1 MHRLK
6 TASLSRYVFSLIAM
20 LVLAPIRLSAST
32 FGPPP
37 NATLSLEKLARIDD
51 FLNGQV
57 AQGEIPGAVVLIQR
71 HGKPVYFK
79 WFGKRDVD
87 AGIDM
92 TPDAIFPLHS
102 LTKTV
107 TSFAAMMLIDRGT
120 IKLDDPV
127 AKYIP
132 SFAGMKVGV
141 ERKDDSGKT
150 VLDLVPLRRPVTIE
164 DLLLHTSGITYGFY
178 GQRGPVRAAYEGIY
192 LGDFD
197 NAGFAERIAKVPLA
211 EQPRTLWDYGRSI
224 DVLGRVIEV
233 ASGQSL
239 YQFEKSQLFDPLG
252 MTTTKFFLTDPAERS
267 RYAMPLRKDRHDERN
282 SLDVTRWE
290 SGGGGL
296 VTTIADFARYGQM
309 LLNGGM
315 LDGKTYLS
323 PDTFA
328 AMTSDHVGPGSGVE
342 RNYFYFPGDG
352 FGFGYGFGVRTD
364 PGNAVPPP
372 PGSPGELKWDGATGS
387 YLVVDRS
394 QDMFFIILRKFAV
407 GPPARAGERQE
418 ADLRCVRKVIRRWRD
433 RNVEMLRKVGTGNPA
448 NVATV
453 RITALDRARTL
464 ITLLVV
470 IHHSA
475 VNYTHFGS
483 GDKMRWLGFD
493 LVVLFNDSFFMAC
506 MFLISGLFVH
516 DSVARRGV
524 LNYLQHRAWRLGHS
538 VDIGLRG

>member
-20 LVLAPIRLSAST
+20 LVFAPIRLSAST

-37 NATLSLEKLARIDD
+37 NAPLSLEKLSRIDE

-57 AQGEIPGAVVLIQR
+57 AQGEIPGAIVLIQR

-87 AGIDM
+87 TGIDL
-92 TPDAIFPLHS
+92 TPDTIFPLHS
-102 LTKTV
+102 LTKTI
-107 TSFAAMMLIDRGT
+107 TSFAAMMLVDRGT

-141 ERKDDSGKT
+141 ERKDETGKT
-150 VLDLVPLRRPVTIE
+150 ALDLVPLRRPVTIE

-178 GQRGPVRAAYEGIY
+178 GQRGPVKAAYDRIY

-211 EQPRTLWDYGRSI
+211 EQPRTLWDYGHSI

-239 YQFEKSQLFDPLG
+239 YQFEKSQLFDPLD

-267 RYAMPLRKDRHDERN
+267 RYATPLRKDRHDERN

-296 VTTIADFARYGQM
+296 VTTTADFARYGQM
-309 LLNGGM
+309 LLNGGT

-323 PDTFA
+323 PSTFA

-387 YLVVDRS
+387 YLVIDRA
-394 QDMFFIILRKFAV
+394 QDMFFIILQNS
-407 GPPARAGERQE
+407 PSARQH
-418 ADLRCVRKVIRRWRD
+418 VQV
-433 RNVEMLRKVGTGNPA
+433 NVKK
-448 NVATV
+448 
-453 RITALDRARTL
+453 L
-464 ITLLVV
+464 IYD
-470 IHHSA
+470 A
-475 VNYTHFGS
+475 FE
-483 GDKMRWLGFD
+483 K
-493 LVVLFNDSFFMAC
+493 
-506 MFLISGLFVH
+506 
-516 DSVARRGV
+516 
-524 LNYLQHRAWRLGHS
+524 
-538 VDIGLRG
+538 